1 MTVGTRDEF
10 NTAATA
16 YEAALTEWRSNI
28 NALREAQ
35 AALRAAEWD
44 LETLEAELL
53 LNLEVPERSNAE
65 IRAALLRQAC
75 TNNEEWVDRAGS
87 ADLSRSNVAART
99 DAAQAARDRVSLEK
113 RRLDFAIG
121 WLGFL
126 AQEGGETE

>member
-65 IRAALLRQAC
+65 TRAALLRQTCANHHVWLKLAAAAE
-75 TNNEEWVDRAGS
+75 TA
-87 ADLSRSNVAART
+87 RSDVAART
-99 DAAQAARDRVSLEK
+99 DAAQAARDRMSSEK
-113 RRLDFAIG
+113 RKMDFSIAWLRFLANRLD
-121 WLGFL
+121 
-126 AQEGGETE
+126 